1 MKIDCPFCNPSN
13 RCPYCNPPR
22 APYSE
27 CTLGKPLWM
36 VIPPEGV
43 HLDCP
48 AHPEGH
54 HIFGSPTWMSNP
66 PSWKASA
73 SPFADSAMH
82 GPTYDT
88 SGNQIVEYD
97 STQPFGTCT
106 GVKF

>member
-1 MKIDCPFCNPSN
+1 
-13 RCPYCNPPR
+13 
-22 APYSE
+22 
-27 CTLGKPLWM
+27 M